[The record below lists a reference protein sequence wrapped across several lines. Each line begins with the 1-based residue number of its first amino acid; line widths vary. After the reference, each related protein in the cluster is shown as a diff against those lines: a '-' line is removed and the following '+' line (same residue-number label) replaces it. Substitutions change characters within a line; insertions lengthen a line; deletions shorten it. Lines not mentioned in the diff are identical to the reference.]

1 MENNTTFLTD
11 DLKRFGIMTEDNQ
24 FSKKLSQQEVYNF
37 LKGGVLI
44 AENDQNRLTF
54 KIAEDKLSV
63 NAYNKDWVSHKDLS
77 SAELMEV
84 SSKNANLYKVMADYG
99 TITHIGKSHFNNN
112 PENEITLFVEV
123 ENERG
128 KTRFFG
134 NKLEESLKNFKIGD
148 RVQITQ
154 TGIEKATLHANIEGE
169 IKEIT
174 RYDNL
179 FIIRHF
185 DEKNKEFQSRL
196 FELDTK
202 DKTIKDIDTT
212 KYELQTVNGHTL
224 SEKQLQLL
232 RKGKEVKLDDETT
245 IQLSPK
251 ADNEKNLSASVKV
264 LLITSLALDGG
275 ITFLIIKGIQ
285 KLAKMQEENRKQ
297 HESKKYLT
305 ELQKLK
311 SFLQSKA
318 EQYPD
323 NKQII
328 ADLNIVGKEI
338 SNVQGKVSETQNQEK
353 NDDTVRLKVGDPDL
367 FEDANQKKEEKRR
380 NEEDSRKSTSFS
392 RGR

>member
-63 NAYNKDWVSHKDLS
+63 NVYNKDWISHKDLS
-77 SAELMEV
+77 SAELLEV
-84 SSKNANLYKVMADYG
+84 SSKNTNLYKVMADYG

-123 ENERG
+123 ENDRG

-134 NKLEESLKNFKIGD
+134 NKLEESLKSFKIGEK
-148 RVQITQ
+148 VQITQ
-154 TGIEKATLHANIEGE
+154 TGIEKAVLNANVDGE

-179 FIIRHF
+179 FIIRPF

-196 FELDTK
+196 FELDAK
-202 DKTIKDIDTT
+202 DKTIKDIDTI

-232 RKGKEVKLDDETT
+232 RKGKEIKLDDETT

-285 KLAKMQEENRKQ
+285 KLAKIQEENHKQ
-297 HESKKYLT
+297 HESQKYLT

-328 ADLNIVGKEI
+328 TDLNIVGKEI
-338 SNVQGKVSETQNQEK
+338 SNVQAAVSENQNQEK
-353 NDDTVRLKVGDPDL
+353 NDDAVRLKGGDPDL
-367 FEDANQKKEEKRR
+367 FEDANQKKEEERR

>member
-1 MENNTTFLTD
+1 
-11 DLKRFGIMTEDNQ
+11 MTEGNQ

-63 NAYNKDWVSHKDLS
+63 NVYNKDWVNHKDLS
-77 SAELMEV
+77 SAELLEV
-84 SSKNANLYKVMADYG
+84 SFKSTNLYKVMADYG
-99 TITHIGKSHFNNN
+99 TITHIGKNHFNNN

-123 ENERG
+123 ENDRG

-148 RVQITQ
+148 QVQITQ
-154 TGIEKATLHANIEGE
+154 TGIEKAVLNANVDGE

-179 FIIRHF
+179 FIIRPF

-196 FELDTK
+196 FELDAK

-232 RKGKEVKLDDETT
+232 RKGKEIKLDDETT

-297 HESKKYLT
+297 HESQKYLT

-328 ADLNIVGKEI
+328 SDLNIVGKEI
-338 SNVQGKVSETQNQEK
+338 SNVQAAVSETQNQEK
-353 NDDTVRLKVGDPDL
+353 NDDAVRLKVGDPDL
-367 FEDANQKKEEKRR
+367 FEDANQKKESERR

>member
-44 AENDQNRLTF
+44 AENDENRLTF

-63 NAYNKDWVSHKDLS
+63 NVYNKDWVSHKDLS
-77 SAELMEV
+77 SAELLEV
-84 SSKNANLYKVMADYG
+84 SSKNTNLYKVMADYG

-134 NKLEESLKNFKIGD
+134 NKLEESLKSFKIGD
-148 RVQITQ
+148 KVQVSQ
-154 TGIEKATLHANIEGE
+154 TGIEKATLHANIDEE

-179 FIIRHF
+179 FIIRPF

-196 FELDTK
+196 FELDAK

-232 RKGKEVKLDDETT
+232 RKGKEIKLDDETT

-297 HESKKYLT
+297 HESQKYLT

-328 ADLNIVGKEI
+328 VDLNIVGKEI
-338 SNVQGKVSETQNQEK
+338 SNVQAAVSENQNQEK

-367 FEDANQKKEEKRR
+367 FEDANQTKEEERR
-380 NEEDSRKSTSFS
+380 NEEDSRKSTPFS

>member
-11 DLKRFGIMTEDNQ
+11 DLKKFGIMTEDNQ
-24 FSKKLSQQEVYNF
+24 FSQKLSQQEVYNF

-44 AENDQNRLTF
+44 TENDQNRLTF
-54 KIAEDKLSV
+54 KIADDKLNV
-63 NAYNKDWVSHKDLS
+63 NAYTKDWISHQDLS
-77 SAELMEV
+77 SAELLEIT
-84 SSKNANLYKVMADYG
+84 SKNANLYKVMADYG
-99 TITHIGKSHFNNN
+99 TITHIGKTHFNNN

-134 NKLEESLKNFKIGD
+134 NKLEKGLAGFKIGD
-148 RVQITQ
+148 KVQINQ

-169 IKEIT
+169 AKKMN

-179 FIIRHF
+179 FIIRPL
-185 DEKNKEFQSRL
+185 DEKNRQFQSRL
-196 FELDTK
+196 FELDNK

-224 SEKQLQLL
+224 SEKQLQML

-251 ADNEKNLSASVKV
+251 ADNEKGLSASVKM
-264 LLITSLALDGG
+264 LLITSIAIDGG
-275 ITFLIIKGIQ
+275 LTFLILKGIQ
-285 KLAKMQEENRKQ
+285 KLAKMQEENQKQ
-297 HESKKYLT
+297 QESQKYLV

-311 SFLQSKA
+311 GFLQSKA

-328 ADLNIVGKEI
+328 TDLNIVGKEI
-338 SNVQGKVSETQNQEK
+338 SNVQTKVSENQEK
-353 NDDTVRLKVGDPDL
+353 NEDTVSLKVGDPDL
-367 FEDANQKKEEKRR
+367 FEDANQKKEEEKR
-380 NEEDSRKSTSFS
+380 NEEDTRKSQSFS

>member
-11 DLKRFGIMTEDNQ
+11 DLKKFGIMTEDNQ

-63 NAYNKDWVSHKDLS
+63 NVYNKDWVSHKDLS
-77 SAELMEV
+77 SAELLEV
-84 SSKNANLYKVMADYG
+84 SSKNTNLYKVMADYG

-134 NKLEESLKNFKIGD
+134 NKLEESLKSFKIGD
-148 RVQITQ
+148 KVQVSQ

-179 FIIRHF
+179 FIIRPF
-185 DEKNKEFQSRL
+185 DEKNKEFQSGL
-196 FELDTK
+196 FELDAK
-202 DKTIKDIDTT
+202 DKTIKHIDTT

-285 KLAKMQEENRKQ
+285 KLAKMQEENHKQ
-297 HESKKYLT
+297 HESQKYLT

-328 ADLNIVGKEI
+328 TDLNIVGKEI
-338 SNVQGKVSETQNQEK
+338 SNVQAGVSENQNQEK

-367 FEDANQKKEEKRR
+367 FEDANQKKEEERR
-380 NEEDSRKSTSFS
+380 NEEDNRKSTSFS

>member
-11 DLKRFGIMTEDNQ
+11 DLKKFGIMTEDNQ

-63 NAYNKDWVSHKDLS
+63 NVYNKDWVSHKDLS
-77 SAELMEV
+77 SAELLEV
-84 SSKNANLYKVMADYG
+84 SSKNINLYKVMADYG

-134 NKLEESLKNFKIGD
+134 NKLEESLKSFKIGD
-148 RVQITQ
+148 KIQVSQ
-154 TGIEKATLHANIEGE
+154 TGIEKAVLHANIDEE

-179 FIIRHF
+179 FIIRPF

-196 FELDTK
+196 FELDVK
-202 DKTIKDIDTT
+202 EKTIKDIDTT

-232 RKGKEVKLDDETT
+232 RKGKEIKLDDETT

-297 HESKKYLT
+297 HESQKYLT

-328 ADLNIVGKEI
+328 TDLNIVGKEI
-338 SNVQGKVSETQNQEK
+338 SNVQAGVSENQNHEK
-353 NDDTVRLKVGDPDL
+353 DDDTVRLKVGDPDL
-367 FEDANQKKEEKRR
+367 FEDANQKKEEERR
-380 NEEDSRKSTSFS
+380 NEEDSRKSSSFS

>member
-63 NAYNKDWVSHKDLS
+63 NVYNKDWVSHKDLS
-77 SAELMEV
+77 SAELLEV
-84 SSKNANLYKVMADYG
+84 SSKNTNLYKVMADYG
-99 TITHIGKSHFNNN
+99 TITHIGKSHFNND

-134 NKLEESLKNFKIGD
+134 NKLEESLKSFKIGD
-148 RVQITQ
+148 KVQVSQ
-154 TGIEKATLHANIEGE
+154 TGIEKATLHANIDEE

-179 FIIRHF
+179 FIIRPF

-196 FELDTK
+196 FELDPK
-202 DKTIKDIDTT
+202 DKAIKDIDTT

-232 RKGKEVKLDDETT
+232 RKGKEVKLDDVTT

-297 HESKKYLT
+297 HESQKYLT

-338 SNVQGKVSETQNQEK
+338 SNVQAGVSENQNQEK

-367 FEDANQKKEEKRR
+367 FEDANQKKEEERR